1 MKYRADIDGLR
12 ALAVIA
18 VIINHLP
25 GAIFSSGFLGVDV
38 FFVISGFVVTASLVG
53 KESGN
58 FEQFYGNFLA
68 RRIRRLWPALTV
80 CVALTSIVVLALD
93 PFPHASIRTGIAS
106 LFGLANI
113 NLFNA
118 ELDYFAAS
126 SKFNAFTHTWSLGVE
141 EQFYIV
147 FPMIF
152 WFFTRRDNS
161 SARPLL
167 CALTIIT
174 LVSISLF
181 IFYYSY
187 NQPAAYF
194 LMPMRIWELGLGS
207 LAFLFSTQ
215 INGQA
220 SHRAAAIVSQLL
232 LIILLGSF
240 LVPQEYAVVT
250 TIVAV
255 AVTASLLILQV
266 ETRVQQWLS
275 IAPMVYVG
283 KISYSLYLYHWP
295 IVSLAPLLLPTEWRI
310 TGLYVVA
317 MLLLSIV
324 SYHIIESPL
333 RRRSWSNSSWLDI
346 TIGLGLSCLV
356 ATVIYS
362 ALMIR
367 ESESSETYATAY
379 PPFFLPLLQSGLPY
393 NPNCVV
399 DGRKRLLK
407 TEKFDLCTFA
417 PKSGRGMPF
426 IWMEG
431 DSHAGHLQGL
441 LYQLHQDLG
450 VGVHLIETPGA
461 PFPASY
467 PGQQFA
473 PRQLIHE
480 QILESAK
487 PGDVIALSRLYFNR
501 VVPPALMSDIGPWVD
516 QVGLLAD
523 ALEAE
528 GLSLLV
534 FGPTPIFDFE
544 DIRECNVDNLDS
556 CSVSRA
562 ALEAK
567 VDEVMGSLYRLV
579 REHDN
584 VFVFDSFSILCPD
597 ADSSCY
603 PSNNGLFK
611 YRDKDH
617 LNSFGAK
624 SLTIPFVKFLRDSEI
639 LTHGK

>member
-1 MKYRADIDGLR
+1 M
-12 ALAVIA
+12 AVIA

-58 FEQFYGNFLA
+58 FQQFYGNFLA
-68 RRIRRLWPALTV
+68 RRIRRLWPALMV
-80 CVALTSIVVLALD
+80 CIALTSIAVFALD
-93 PFPHASIRTGIAS
+93 PFPQASIRTGIAS

-118 ELDYFAAS
+118 ELDYFSAS

-152 WFFTRRDNS
+152 WFFTRRDNP

-174 LVSISLF
+174 LASISLF

-207 LAFLFSTQ
+207 LAFFVSTQ
-215 INGQA
+215 MNGHA
-220 SHRAAAIVSQLL
+220 SHRAAAIVSPLL
-232 LIILLGSF
+232 LITLLGSF
-240 LVPQEYAVVT
+240 LVPQKYAVVT

-255 AVTASLLILQV
+255 AVTASLLILQA

-295 IVSLAPLLLPTEWRI
+295 IVSLGPMLLPTEWRI

-317 MLLLSIV
+317 MLLLSML
-324 SYHIIESPL
+324 SYHVIESPL
-333 RRRSWSNSSWLDI
+333 RRRSWSKRSWLDI
-346 TIGLGLSCLV
+346 AIGLGLSCLV

-362 ALMIR
+362 ALTMN
-367 ESESSETYATAY
+367 ESESSETFATAY
-379 PPFFLPLLQSGLPY
+379 PPAFLPLPASGLPY

-399 DGRKRLLK
+399 DGKKRLLN
-407 TEKFDLCTFA
+407 TEKFYLCTFA
-417 PKSGRGMPF
+417 PKSERAMPT

-441 LYQLHQDLG
+441 LYQLHEDLG
-450 VGVHLIETPGA
+450 VGFHLIETPA
-461 PFPASY
+461 VIFPAAY
-467 PGQQFA
+467 DGQKFA

-480 QILESAK
+480 QILEYAK
-487 PGDVIALSRLYFNR
+487 AGDVIAVSRLYFDR
-501 VVPPALMSDIGPWVD
+501 VIPATLKSDIGPWVD

-523 ALEAE
+523 TLEAE

-534 FGPTPIFDFE
+534 FGPTPIFEFE
-544 DIRECNVDNLDS
+544 DIRECNLDNLNS
-556 CSVSRA
+556 CSVPRA

-567 VDEVMGSLYRLV
+567 VDQVLGRLNRLV

-603 PSNNGLFK
+603 PSDNGIFR

-624 SLTIPFVKFLRDSEI
+624 SLVIPFVKFLRDSEI
-639 LTHGK
+639 LTHAN